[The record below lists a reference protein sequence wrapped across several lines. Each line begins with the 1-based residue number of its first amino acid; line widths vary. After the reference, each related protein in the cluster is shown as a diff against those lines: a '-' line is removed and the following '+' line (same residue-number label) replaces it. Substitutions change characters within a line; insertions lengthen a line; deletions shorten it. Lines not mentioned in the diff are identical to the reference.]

1 MKKSVKIKPSDCL
14 ILPNSLTVKE
24 VDDKFVVLSPET
36 GNWIVLDSEAEV
48 AMLSE
53 INGKPI
59 GDVMDCE
66 NVESVRKVITMIL
79 AREFAGINKS
89 IVPKYELKMDGMQIY
104 LTHGCNLRCK
114 HCYMYAGKTSSNE
127 MTIEQWKA
135 VLQAFKDNGGR
146 NVTMSGGEVMQFKGF
161 PELVE
166 YAHNLGLETL
176 IYTNGILWTESLI
189 QRLAP
194 YISSV
199 QVSIDGYN
207 EETNAVIRGKHNFDK
222 ACDTVVAFV
231 KYGVDVKIA
240 TTFIFDNITNDIVSE
255 YKRFTESLNKKAGKA
270 LEYHLTKKLIKGREV
285 KYTKEQN
292 KQIAELML
300 TVQDAI
306 SPNSNLANF
315 IEGHEPNILEK
326 TCGYGKPTI
335 DSNGDVYLCST
346 IEYLK
351 PIGNVLEGSMAELL
365 RKAESYCVLSNVEHL
380 EECSGCEL
388 RYICNGGCR
397 LENGTIKNHV
407 FKRDTC
413 SEEFK
418 RDLLKQMKDSF
429 IYYFKI

>member
-1 MKKSVKIKPSDCL
+1 MKKSVKVKPSDRL

-53 INGKPI
+53 INGNPI
-59 GDVMDCE
+59 GDVMNGKDAE
-66 NVESVRKVITMIL
+66 TSRKVITLIL
-79 AREFAGINKS
+79 AREFAGINEA
-89 IVPKYELKMDGMQIY
+89 IIPKYELKMDGMQIY

-127 MTIEQWKA
+127 MTVGQWKT

-146 NVTMSGGEVMQFKGF
+146 NVTMSGGEVMQFNGF

-207 EETNAVIRGKHNFDK
+207 EETNAVIRGKCNFEK
-222 ACDTVVAFV
+222 ACDAVVAFV
-231 KYGVDVKIA
+231 KNGVDVKIA
-240 TTFIFDNITNDIVSE
+240 TTFIFDNISEDIESK
-255 YKRFTESLNKKAGKA
+255 YKAFTESLNKRAGKK
-270 LEYHLTKKLIKGREV
+270 LEYHLTKSLIKGRDV
-285 KYTKEQN
+285 NYTKEQN
-292 KQIAELML
+292 KQISELML
-300 TVQDAI
+300 SVQDTI
-306 SPNSNLANF
+306 SPNSEYVNF

-407 FKRDTC
+407 FKCDTC

-429 IYYFKI
+429 IYYFNI

>member
-1 MKKSVKIKPSDCL
+1 MKKSAMLKPTDRL
-14 ILPNSLTVKE
+14 ILPDGFAIKE
-24 VDDKFVVLSPET
+24 VDNKFVVLSPET
-36 GNWIVLDSEAEV
+36 GNWIVLDNKAEV
-48 AMLSE
+48 AILSE

-59 GDVMDCE
+59 GDIIDGE
-66 NVESVRKVITMIL
+66 NSEIARKVITLLL
-79 AREFAGINKS
+79 AREFAGINETVMS
-89 IVPKYELKMDGMQIY
+89 KYELKMDGMQIY

-114 HCYMYAGKTSSNE
+114 HCYMYAGKASDNE
-127 MTIEQWKA
+127 MNVEQWKA
-135 VLQAFKDNGGR
+135 VLKAFKDNGGK

-166 YAHNLGLETL
+166 YTYHLGLEIL

-207 EETNAVIRGKHNFDK
+207 EETNSVIRGKNNFDK

-231 KYGVDVKIA
+231 KYGVEVKIA
-240 TTFIFDNITNDIVSE
+240 TTFIFDNITDDIESK
-255 YKRFTESLNKKAGKA
+255 YKAFTESLNKRAGRE
-270 LEYHLTKKLIKGREV
+270 LEYHLTKSLIKGRNV
-285 KYTKEQN
+285 DYTKEQN
-292 KQIAELML
+292 KQISELML
-300 TVQDAI
+300 SVQDAI
-306 SPNSNLANF
+306 SPNSEYANF

-326 TCGYGKPTI
+326 SCGYGKPTV

-351 PIGNVLEGSMAELL
+351 PIGNVLEESFEQILH
-365 RKAESYCVLSNVEHL
+365 KAKSYRVLNDVEHL
-380 EECSGCEL
+380 EECKGCDL

-397 LENGTIKNHV
+397 LENGTITNHIYKRDKCTEK
-407 FKRDTC
+407 FKRN
-413 SEEFK
+413 
-418 RDLLKQMKDSF
+418 LLKQMKDSF

>member
-36 GNWIVLDSEAEV
+36 GNWIVLDNEAEV

-135 VLQAFKDNGGR
+135 VLQVFKDNGGR

-166 YAHNLGLETL
+166 YAYNLGLETF
-176 IYTNGILWTESLI
+176 IYTNGVLWTESLI
-189 QRLAP
+189 KRLSP
-194 YISSV
+194 CISSV

-207 EETNAVIRGKHNFDK
+207 EDTNAVVRGRNNFDK

-315 IEGHEPNILEK
+315 IE
-326 TCGYGKPTI
+326 
-335 DSNGDVYLCST
+335 
-346 IEYLK
+346 
-351 PIGNVLEGSMAELL
+351 IGRA
-365 RKAESYCVLSNVEHL
+365 
-380 EECSGCEL
+380 
-388 RYICNGGCR
+388 
-397 LENGTIKNHV
+397 HV
-407 FKRDTC
+407 
-413 SEEFK
+413 
-418 RDLLKQMKDSF
+418 
-429 IYYFKI
+429 